1 MNKLNLMA
9 TVVTGLA
16 ISFSVNAQSFSK
28 VNGSVTIA
36 DGQSADSISSVNGT
50 ISIGKNATIR
60 DDISVVNGTVSVGAA
75 SKLSDVST
83 VNGEVSI
90 GENSTVGEITVVNGE
105 INLARNVH
113 VKDDITSVNGGILSN
128 AQTVIDGDV
137 TSVNGAIGLIATN
150 VKGRVENVNGNTT
163 IGVNSSVGSVRYIKP
178 KGFSIGLNNTS
189 KKIPRVIIGP
199 NATVRGD
206 LNFEREVKLYVHS
219 TAKVGTITGA
229 TAIPY
234 NGDTAPKN

>member
-50 ISIGKNATIR
+50 INIGKNATIR

-163 IGVNSSVGSVRYIKP
+163 IGINSSVGAVHYIKP
-178 KGFSIGLNNTS
+178 KGFSVGLNT
-189 KKIPRVIIGP
+189 KRIRRVIIGP
-199 NATVRGD
+199 KATVRGD
-206 LNFEREVKLYVHS
+206 LNFEREVRLYVHS
-219 TAKVGTITGA
+219 TAKVGNITGA

-234 NGDTAPKN
+234 SGDTAPKN